1 MFQTISETVRN
12 SNIKEKNV
20 FLYEMIFYDTQVSN
34 LNNSFYSPMSKYNN
48 QKIQWFKTLGL
59 TIDD

>member
-34 LNNSFYSPMSKYNN
+34 LNNSFYSPMSKYNII
-48 QKIQWFKTLGL
+48 KRYSSLRLLG
-59 TIDD
+59 